1 MFKNGFLFVRVFDV
15 CTKFLKLQVLR
26 LPGGASPLVEQSKI
40 VLRAESAFRKSVYL
54 PALPADSKPISL
66 VLSPMEARS
75 FGNAVA
81 RVHYTSPNSISLS
94 YEHFKLA
101 ACEFLARRPLVDRH
115 MTAIPFWF

>member
-1 MFKNGFLFVRVFDV
+1 MHLENQ
-15 CTKFLKLQVLR
+15 CIC
-26 LPGGASPLVEQSKI
+26 LP
-40 VLRAESAFRKSVYL
+40 
-54 PALPADSKPISL
+54 LPADSKPISL

-115 MTAIPFWF
+115 MTAIPFWFEALPLRPFL